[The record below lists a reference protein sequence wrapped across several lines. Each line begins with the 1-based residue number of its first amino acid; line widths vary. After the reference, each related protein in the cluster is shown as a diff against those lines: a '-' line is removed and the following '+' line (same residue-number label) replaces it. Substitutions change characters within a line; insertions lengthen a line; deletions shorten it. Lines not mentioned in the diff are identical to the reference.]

1 MPSPIGPAP
10 VTTADSMSLPHQPRA
25 PDAMTIRA
33 HDIQQQRR
41 LRRRHIIIDREKD
54 ILVDQLVGAETAIDV
69 EAVIGAFMPGIDW

>member
-1 MPSPIGPAP
+1 MP
-10 VTTADSMSLPHQPRA
+10 VC
-25 PDAMTIRA
+25 A

-69 EAVIGAFMPGIDW
+69 EAVIRRVYAGIDW